1 MPLNDLRIHPTTRA
15 GLAPAGVVL
24 RSAARGAVVAAL
36 LVILPALLPAQP
48 VLGGGD
54 DATVLRRGRARIR
67 VGGVLESSSERYG
80 GRGGTLN
87 QREDIGADAS
97 FDSLGV
103 NFLPDVLGP
112 LQDTLRLLTGA
123 PGYVASLGRLR
134 SSGRID
140 VQTIPLTA
148 EYGVLD
154 RLTLS
159 LMIPYVRTR
168 STVNPVVNPTGTEGT
183 LGFNPATSFAGGTG
197 AATAAARNLQAT
209 RQLGTAATELRA
221 LATACAATGA
231 TDPRCTNFPTAAATA
246 LANEA
251 AALQS
256 RIGYVYGTGTAG
268 TGRPFVPIA
277 GTAPQRAVEAQI
289 ADLARRFGTFQ
300 ITSLAPTSTPAGA
313 TARLGLAGLQ
323 TILSDETFGIA
334 GDSLRGLVRS
344 GSGDIELAGTVQW
357 LDTFRGDERAR
368 LAPTGLQLRSSIT
381 AGYRFGTGSGDFPSF
396 WFDVPTGSGVNAVL
410 LRSATDVIVGRRF
423 WASAIV
429 RVVQPMADR
438 PIVRIPATPD
448 ELFVPAYREAQIERT
463 LGRQLELELNPR
475 YAFTDFFSVWGQYQL
490 RSKQADRNR
499 GTFELPAEGE
509 LPAVT
514 VDASILDVESE
525 AREQRAGLGVSYST
539 LAAYT
544 RGASSLPLEVSWLYR
559 RSLGGEGGQVLRTT
573 SQQVMVRLYLRI
585 LGERTRN
592 VTGVR

>member
-1 MPLNDLRIHPTTRA
+1 MPFNDLRIIPTTRA
-15 GLAPAGVVL
+15 GARPAGVVL
-24 RSAARGAVVAAL
+24 RSAARAAL
-36 LVILPALLPAQP
+36 STALLALLPAILPAQP
-48 VLGGGD
+48 VLGGGE

-67 VGGVLESSSERYG
+67 IGGLLESSTERYG
-80 GRGGTLN
+80 GRGGTLD
-87 QREDIGADAS
+87 QREGIGADAS

-103 NFLPDVLGP
+103 GFLPDVLQP
-112 LQDTLRLLTGA
+112 LQDTLRLLTGR
-123 PGYVASLGRLR
+123 PGYLASLGQLR
-134 SSGRID
+134 TSTRID
-140 VQTIPLTA
+140 VQTIPFTA

-183 LGFNPATSFAGGTG
+183 LGFNPATAFGGGSGTT
-197 AATAAARNLQAT
+197 TAAARNQQAT
-209 RQLGTAATELRA
+209 RQLGAAAAELRA

-246 LANEA
+246 LAAEA
-251 AALQS
+251 TTLQS
-256 RIGYVYGTGTAG
+256 RIGYVYGTGGAN

-300 ITSLAPTSTPAGA
+300 ITSLAATSTPAGA

-323 TILSDETFGIA
+323 TILSDEAFGIA

-344 GSGDIELAGTVQW
+344 GSGDIELAGTLQW

-368 LAPTGLQLRSSIT
+368 LAPTGVHFRSAIT
-381 AGYRFGTGSGDFPSF
+381 AGYRLGTGSGDFPSF
-396 WFDVPTGSGVNAVL
+396 WYDVPTGSGVNAML
-410 LRSATDVIVGRRF
+410 LRSATDVVVGRRF
-423 WASAIV
+423 WASAVV
-429 RVVQPMADR
+429 RVVQPLADR
-438 PIVRIPATPD
+438 PVVRIPATPD
-448 ELFVPAYREAQIERT
+448 EVFVPLYREAQIERT
-463 LGRQLELELNPR
+463 LGRELQLELNPR
-475 YAFTDFFSVWGQYQL
+475 LALTDFFGIWGQYQL

-525 AREQRAGLGVSYST
+525 AREQRAGIGVNYST
-539 LAAYT
+539 LAAYA
-544 RGASSLPLEVSWLYR
+544 RGASSFPLEVSWLYR
-559 RSLGGEGGQVLRTT
+559 RSLGGEGGQVLRTS
-573 SQQVMVRLYLRI
+573 SQQVMVRVYLRI
-585 LGERTRN
+585 LGDRARN